1 MVSCHI
7 DVDSDVVCSTAIGD
21 AVVSGCG
28 TDNKQFPRSSI
39 CSFGITK
46 LHSPLDGNL
55 KVLYF
60 E

>member
-1 MVSCHI
+1 MVSYHI
-7 DVDSDVVCSTAIGD
+7 DAGSDVVCSTAIGD
-21 AVVSGCG
+21 AAVSECG
-28 TDNKQFPRSSI
+28 TDNKQFPRFFI

-55 KVLYF
+55 KVLYI